1 MCIRDRAMEKAKDEL
16 GLVNFKTPEEYLAFN
31 DYTVWTKL
39 KESEKSKEIIENLE
53 KRKLLK
59 CAFERTFYEKDRTV
73 SRIFDFE
80 EIRNQIRNE
89 IAQKAGVEAEKVII
103 DVPTLPSVPYRHS
116 VLMEP
121 MEIPV
126 FYKTKDGE
134 KIPKRLSEVSGIF
147 DVLKGFMNIIR
158 VYTEAPYREKVGQ
171 AAVEV
176 LGGTPY
182 SAQISF

>member
-1 MCIRDRAMEKAKDEL
+1 MSIL
-16 GLVNFKTPEEYLAFN
+16 
-31 DYTVWTKL
+31 
-39 KESEKSKEIIENLE
+39 S
-53 KRKLLK
+53 
-59 CAFERTFYEKDRTV
+59 
-73 SRIFDFE
+73 
-80 EIRNQIRNE
+80 
-89 IAQKAGVEAEKVII
+89 
-103 DVPTLPSVPYRHS
+103 SVPDRNS
-116 VLMEP
+116 VHIEP